1 MLTSNIPSKNPR
13 STAVFSGLAT
23 AIATPMKRLKTM
35 IASRPPPVF
44 SGLKAFTASASGFSG
59 MKFRSVV
66 ETGWER
72 LPRSMLF
79 SEAPP

>member
-1 MLTSNIPSKNPR
+1 MHTSNIPSKNPF
-13 STAVFSGLAT
+13 STAVFSGFDT
-23 AIATPMKRLKTM
+23 AIATPTNRLKT
-35 IASRPPPVF
+35 ISASKPPPEF
-44 SGLKAFTASASGFSG
+44 SGLKAFTASVSGFSG

-66 ETGWER
+66 EIDWGR